1 MSDKLKGKTIS
12 KEQLLKATKC
22 KTTDELIALAKTD
35 GIELTKDEAEA
46 YLAELADVELDDELL
61 QKAAG
66 GVCWTNCK
74 GEGTC
79 GHHVCGTVGWE
90 NFKGC

>member
-1 MSDKLKGKTIS
+1 MADQLKGKIIA
-12 KEQLLKATKC
+12 KEQLVKAARC
-22 KTTDELIALAKTD
+22 KNADELMAMAKAE
-35 GIELTKDEAEA
+35 GVELTKDEAEA
-46 YLAELADVELDDELL
+46 YLADVELDDEML

-66 GVCWTNCK
+66 GVCWSNCK